1 MEIPEQY
8 TGSGPFFR
16 KASRYTTLDELQK
29 ASAEL
34 TLLYCGWEMC
44 SPKYRYGPNE
54 RDSYVLHIIQSGK
67 GTLEVDGEV
76 YMLKAGDAFLLE
88 PGLTAYYE
96 ADEWQPWQYMWVG
109 FTGFKAKTYMENAG
123 FADNNRIIKVNDIEV
138 LEGYIDKMVNSNQ
151 STYEG
156 ELLRNG
162 NLMLLFADLIGA
174 FQNKSGRKYSKTV
187 YSDYVNKAVEYIESN
202 YSKKIRIDA
211 LATHIGIHRSYL
223 TTVFRRTVGCTPQ
236 EYLVNI
242 RMQNAAILLKETNLP
257 VNEISRNI
265 GYPNQLAFSKVFKSI
280 YGESPRKYRE
290 RNTENI

>member
-1 MEIPEQY
+1 MSELEQY
-8 TGSGPFFR
+8 TSSGPFFR

-109 FTGFKAKTYMENAG
+109 FMGFKAKTYMENAG

-162 NLMLLFADLIGA
+162 NLMLLFADLIGV

-223 TTVFRRTVGCTPQ
+223 TTVFRRMVGCTPQ

-265 GYPNQLAFSKVFKSI
+265 GYPNQLAFSKAFKSL